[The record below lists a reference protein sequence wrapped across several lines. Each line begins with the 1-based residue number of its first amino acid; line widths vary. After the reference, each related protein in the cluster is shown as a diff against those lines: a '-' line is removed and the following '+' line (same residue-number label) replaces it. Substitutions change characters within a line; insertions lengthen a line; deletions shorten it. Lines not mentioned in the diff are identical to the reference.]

1 MKIRSLVRMVAPTMA
16 ISLIPLVVG
25 VVSAWKVHT
34 SQEKTS
40 HALALDVAGMRAG
53 EELAIGIRDVWF
65 NLDRFLITG
74 ERSYLEEVTRLR
86 RDTDPW
92 LAVAQRAALTAQEQG
107 LIARVQTGYRR
118 FFDEYDRIAQEPVAE
133 VFRARLRELKSEAL
147 TNEILQ
153 PAQKYLDL
161 TEEEIAATNEN
172 NLRMTDRMVLGLLL
186 LGICGPVSGLVA
198 GYGIA
203 RSVSRSIG
211 RLSVPI
217 RDAAGKLNEIVG
229 PITLSARWDL
239 EEVEA
244 VLHKIADQIG
254 AIIERLQ
261 QSQRETLRAEQLAAV
276 GQMAAGIAHELRNP
290 LMSMNVLVQLAAE
303 RGPSAILEARDL
315 AVLQEEIGRL
325 EHLTQMFLD
334 FARPP
339 QVEKRSFEMRGL
351 LQQIVDF
358 VSGRAE
364 RQGVRIVCALL
375 DEPVLIQ
382 ADIGQVRQVVL
393 NLLLNAL
400 DAVPAG
406 GTIWLEIGKKG
417 SGVSSDRVGISE
429 DSISE
434 KTPDPFFSP
443 DGWLVLCVADTG
455 HGLPAYLGE
464 RIFEPFVTTKET
476 GVGLGLSIC
485 KRIVEAHGGQ
495 IAAANR
501 PGGGALFTVRL
512 PLSRQVDQE
521 TRSQGNHAQ
530 PAGSR

>member
-1 MKIRSLVRMVAPTMA
+1 
-16 ISLIPLVVG
+16 
-25 VVSAWKVHT
+25 VHT
-34 SQEKTS
+34 SQENASK
-40 HALALDVAGMRAG
+40 ALALDVAGMRAG
-53 EELAIGIRDVWF
+53 EELAIGIRDVGS
-65 NLDRFLITG
+65 NLDLYLLTG
-74 ERSYLEEVTRLR
+74 KR
-86 RDTDPW
+86 RDLEKARELLGDTEHW
-92 LAVAQRAALTAQEQG
+92 ISEAERAATTDEEREYM
-107 LIARVQTGYRR
+107 ARVQMGYQR
-118 FFDEYDRIAQEPVAE
+118 FSADLDRM
-133 VFRARLRELKSEAL
+133 LREPAVGVESASVGELKNHVL
-147 TNEILQ
+147 KNDILG
-153 PAQKYLDL
+153 PAQDYLDL
-161 TEEEIAATNEN
+161 NERQIAYTNAANRE
-172 NLRMTDRMVLGLLL
+172 TSDQMVLGLLL
-186 LGICGPVSGLVA
+186 LGICGPIAGLVA

-203 RSVSRSIG
+203 RGVSRSIG

-217 RDAAGKLNEIVG
+217 RDAAGKLSEIVG
-229 PITLSARWDL
+229 PISLSARWDL

-303 RGPSAILEARDL
+303 RGPSTIMETRDL
-315 AVLQEEIGRL
+315 AVLQEEISRL

-351 LQQIVDF
+351 LKQIVDF

-364 RQGVRIVCALL
+364 RQGVRIVCELL
-375 DEPVLIQ
+375 DEPVMIQ

-400 DAVPAG
+400 DAVSAG
-406 GTIWLEIGKKG
+406 GTVWLKIGKKG
-417 SGVSSDRVGISE
+417 SEVFSE
-429 DSISE
+429 ILSPEIPTRSE
-434 KTPDPFFSP
+434 KTPDPFFPP

-501 PGGGALFTVRL
+501 PAGGALFTVRL
-512 PLSRQVDQE
+512 PLSRQVDEE
-521 TRSQGNHAQ
+521 TRREGNHAQ